1 MSWSS
6 RCVFLTKL
14 THQVKRL
21 ELCFI
26 LWTNRP
32 LVFVSSLFL
41 SNVLLCVAK
50 KFVVSKRIYLATF
63 TNTASSSQPT
73 LLTCENSLA
82 HHYNYSTNKEQYY
95 VMNSERFTSARSS
108 RTRCSRLVV
117 VHRGNSQTITFHH
130 LVGKSNRLQQVDQT
144 NEHIT
149 FDWFYGLASLQ
160 KAEDCRESWTVEVYR
175 DLTPRR
181 AKSLRSGGC
190 WERCFVRLH
199 APHPANRSL
208 PRSLSV

>member
-1 MSWSS
+1 MVALWFSNKTNASRKAFRTIFHTLNKSS
-6 RCVFLTKL
+6 TC
-14 THQVKRL
+14 
-21 ELCFI
+21 LC
-26 LWTNRP
+26 R
-32 LVFVSSLFL
+32 LFL
-41 SNVLLCVAK
+41 FLNNVLLSVAK
-50 KFVVSKRIYLATF
+50 KFLVSTWIYLATF
-63 TNTASSSQPT
+63 TNTAWSSQPT
-73 LLTCENSLA
+73 LLTCGSLLA
-82 HHYNYSTNKEQYY
+82 YHYNYSTHKEQCYA
-95 VMNSERFTSARSS
+95 MNSGSVIPFLMFT
-108 RTRCSRLVV
+108 VV
-117 VHRGNSQTITFHH
+117 VHRGNRQTITFHH

>member
-1 MSWSS
+1 M
-6 RCVFLTKL
+6 RCKEICGIKTDLLGDFYQHRLILTANTL
-14 THQVKRL
+14 DVR
-21 ELCFI
+21 ELNI
-26 LWTNRP
+26 ITRP
-32 LVFVSSLFL
+32 IK
-41 SNVLLCVAK
+41 N
-50 KFVVSKRIYLATF
+50 
-63 TNTASSSQPT
+63 N
-73 LLTCENSLA
+73 
-82 HHYNYSTNKEQYY
+82 
-95 VMNSERFTSARSS
+95 VMNSERFSTARSF

-117 VHRGNSQTITFHH
+117 VHRGNSQTIMFHH
-130 LVGKSNRLQQVDQT
+130 LLGKWNRLQQVDQT

>member
-1 MSWSS
+1 M
-6 RCVFLTKL
+6 RCKEMCGIKTDLLGDFYQHRLILPANTLDLRELTII
-14 THQVKRL
+14 TRL
-21 ELCFI
+21 I
-26 LWTNRP
+26 KN
-32 LVFVSSLFL
+32 
-41 SNVLLCVAK
+41 N
-50 KFVVSKRIYLATF
+50 
-63 TNTASSSQPT
+63 
-73 LLTCENSLA
+73 
-82 HHYNYSTNKEQYY
+82 
-95 VMNSERFTSARSS
+95 VMNSERFTTARSF

-149 FDWFYGLASLQ
+149 FDWFYSLASLQ

>member
-1 MSWSS
+1 MISWIHKP
-6 RCVFLTKL
+6 LL
-14 THQVKRL
+14 NQ
-21 ELCFI
+21 CFI
-26 LWTNRP
+26 LWTNRR
-32 LVFVSSLFL
+32 LVFVVYLYFSTMFCYALQRNLWYQNGSTLW
-41 SNVLLCVAK
+41 LLPTPPDPP
-50 KFVVSKRIYLATF
+50 SQHSWLAGT
-63 TNTASSSQPT
+63 
-73 LLTCENSLA
+73 
-82 HHYNYSTNKEQYY
+82 YSRTTIITRLIKNN
-95 VMNSERFTSARSS
+95 VMNSERFTTARSS

-117 VHRGNSQTITFHH
+117 VHHGNSQTITFHH

-181 AKSLRSGGC
+181 VKSLRSGGC